1 MATAPEITVKVK
13 PDLSE
18 VKDLLH
24 EFLDV
29 VEKHEQ
35 QDDETRQN

>member
-1 MATAPEITVKVK
+1 MAAEPVITVKVR

-18 VKDLLH
+18 VKALLH

-35 QDDETRQN
+35 QDDETGRD